1 MNYTPEEIAEAE
13 RIVND
18 IAEHIDNR
26 ETRAALRQ
34 ALSIYA
40 DKLDETRE
48 SKRAILTNAV
58 LSELLTM
65 REEADHEAIVAELNN
80 RLIDRTQGL
89 LAIASKHRRG
99 RSATSFRAGWEA
111 AMNHHSIPSAP
122 GLEQALQQHL
132 ES

>member
-26 ETRAALRQ
+26 ESRAALRQ

-48 SKRAILTNAV
+48 SKHAILTNAV
-58 LSELLTM
+58 LSELQTM
-65 REEADHEAIVAELNN
+65 REEADHESSIKAAKE
-80 RLIDRTQGL
+80 
-89 LAIASKHRRG
+89 
-99 RSATSFRAGWEA
+99 TSFRAGWEA

-122 GLEQALQQHL
+122 GLEEALQQHL
-132 ES
+132 DQ